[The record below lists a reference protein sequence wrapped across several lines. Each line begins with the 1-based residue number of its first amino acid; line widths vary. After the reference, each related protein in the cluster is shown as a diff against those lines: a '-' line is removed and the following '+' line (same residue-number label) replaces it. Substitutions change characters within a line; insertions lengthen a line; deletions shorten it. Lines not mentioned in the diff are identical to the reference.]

1 MKRLVLIAWLFPLP
15 GFAADNIE
23 EKLDLILEKLETI
36 EKTYSEILQ
45 TSEAFKGLFNGGLLS
60 DSVGTEPSVSSGVPD
75 LKSILDDV
83 TKATEKMFTGSESIP
98 LDATGDDYFELV
110 SWSVS
115 ERKYS
120 KYDDYGTYLRI
131 KVDYKN
137 KSDKEISIIDGSIVI
152 NDKLGEHIVRLPI
165 ENDLN
170 LQPNQVFSQEVS
182 WDPSLAWVGDASRLL
197 TIQEKFLDISFDIKK
212 ILFEDGTIKQF
223 N

>member
-15 GFAADNIE
+15 VFAADNIE

-45 TSEAFKGLFNGGLLS
+45 TSEAFKGLFNGGLSS
-60 DSVGTEPSVSSGVPD
+60 DSVGTEPSVSSGGPD
-75 LKSILDDV
+75 LNGILDDV

-115 ERKYS
+115 ERKY
-120 KYDDYGTYLRI
+120 DDYGTFLRI

-137 KSDKEISIIDGSIVI
+137 KSDKEISIVDGSIVI
-152 NDKLGEHIVRLPI
+152 NDKLGEHIVQLAI

-170 LQPNQVFSQEVS
+170 LQPNQVFSQEVT
-182 WDPSLAWVGDASRLL
+182 WDPSLQWSGDGSRLL